1 MPLSDS
7 LVAKM
12 ALGDVR
18 SSSLIVTVNISSVSK
33 GSFIVFFL
41 FNDDLLL
48 SLDVLLILWLLL
60 SLLPV
65 AELDTASSEVA
76 VDATLKTMSVSADIM
91 QLQ

>member
-1 MPLSDS
+1 
-7 LVAKM
+7 M

-33 GSFIVFFL
+33 GSFIFFIL